1 MCSTGTCW
9 WSSERDDRNM
19 REMTRKNRSLHGSSD
34 PELRFCSRFCR
45 IVRIGTNRI
54 VAWLSRAR
62 DNCLVVAIGTLARYR
77 ALSRSRSGA
86 VGHNGQRGRYAG
98 RALECRDSSAGPG
111 DRKFQMSTI
120 VIATT
125 RKRRKDAHNDGMRAA
140 RVAFRAHGH
149 ARIPL
154 IHVMLSQEAELSN
167 SQPL

>member
-77 ALSRSRSGA
+77 AFSRSRSGA
-86 VGHNGQRGRYAG
+86 VGHNAVATRVPGRVV
-98 RALECRDSSAGPG
+98 GPG
-111 DRKFQMSTI
+111 SQISNAKARLSLQQHANAEKTL
-120 VIATT
+120 T
-125 RKRRKDAHNDGMRAA
+125 KHNDVMRAA

>member
-77 ALSRSRSGA
+77 AFSRSRSGA
-86 VGHNGQRGRYAG
+86 VGHNAVATRVPGRVV
-98 RALECRDSSAGPG
+98 GPG
-111 DRKFQMSTI
+111 SQISNAKARLSLQQHANAEKTLTMTVCAQHVWLFVHTD
-120 VIATT
+120 T
-125 RKRRKDAHNDGMRAA
+125 REFRSYTSCFRRK
-140 RVAFRAHGH
+140 
-149 ARIPL
+149 
-154 IHVMLSQEAELSN
+154 QN
-167 SQPL
+167 SATHSPCDRGP